1 MMSLEKLTGSQTIA
15 TVQFKDALIFSKC
28 EWSYKFKMWKRNRKI
43 QVKEKKKSTWAE
55 RLNVEKQNTE
65 AKLSAWTDTSEDE
78 KERKRKFLKILSIDK
93 APSQ

>member
-1 MMSLEKLTGSQTIA
+1 MLSSFLNVNEAINSR
-15 TVQFKDALIFSKC
+15 C
-28 EWSYKFKMWKRNRKI
+28 EREIEKFKWRK
-43 QVKEKKKSTWAE
+43 KKKSTWAK